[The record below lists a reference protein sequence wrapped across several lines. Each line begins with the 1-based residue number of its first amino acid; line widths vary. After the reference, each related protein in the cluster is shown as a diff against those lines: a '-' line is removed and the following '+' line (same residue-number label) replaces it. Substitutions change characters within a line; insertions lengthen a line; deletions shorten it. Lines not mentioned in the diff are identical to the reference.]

1 MMIPLISLSIL
12 NLLLGLLTTPFPV
25 LLVCKSHFSPY
36 FTFSSIFIY
45 ENYYFL
51 FNLAMVQF

>member
-25 LLVCKSHFSPY
+25 LSVCKLQHFPQ
-36 FTFSSIFIY
+36 FSYTTIFIY
-45 ENYYFL
+45 L
-51 FNLAMVQF
+51 FCLI